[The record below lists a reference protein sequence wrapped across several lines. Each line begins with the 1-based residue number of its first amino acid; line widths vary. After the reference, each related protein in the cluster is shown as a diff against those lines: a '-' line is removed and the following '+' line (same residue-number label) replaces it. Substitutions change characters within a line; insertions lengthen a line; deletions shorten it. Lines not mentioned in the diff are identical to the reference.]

1 MENPSFIALSQ
12 QIALRRQM
20 DVVANNVANMNTTA
34 YKAER
39 IMFQEML
46 SPKATTP
53 GLTGDSGK
61 IAFVAEVGSLRE
73 LREGAFNLTNNPFDM
88 ALHGPGYF
96 QVETP
101 AGTRYTRAGQ
111 FQPDSQGRL
120 VNPEGLPLLDTSGRP
135 ISLRPGETRI
145 EIQPNGS
152 IRSESGEVG
161 RIGVVRFENEQA
173 MKPIGG
179 GLYET
184 DAEAL
189 PDDGKTAVK
198 QGMIESS
205 NVQGVLEMTNMIE
218 VMRRYQTTQKIL
230 ESEHE
235 RERKAIDK
243 LSKVA

>member
-1 MENPSFIALSQ
+1 
-12 QIALRRQM
+12 
-20 DVVANNVANMNTTA
+20 
-34 YKAER
+34 
-39 IMFQEML
+39 ML

-53 GLTGDSGK
+53 GLTGDNGK
-61 IAFVAEVGSLRE
+61 IAFVSEVGSLRE

-101 AGTRYTRAGQ
+101 AGIRYTRAGQ

-120 VNPEGLPLLDTSGRP
+120 VNPEGLPLLDASGRP
-135 ISLRPGETRI
+135 IALRQGETRV
-145 EIQPNGS
+145 EILPNGS
-152 IRSESGEVG
+152 IRSENGEVG
-161 RIGVVRFENEQA
+161 RVGIVRFENEQA
-173 MKPIGG
+173 LKPIGG

-189 PDDGKTAVK
+189 PNDGKTEVK

-205 NVQGVLEMTNMIE
+205 NVQPVLEMTTMIE
-218 VMRRYQTTQKIL
+218 VLRRYQTTQKIL
-230 ESEHE
+230 ETEHE

-243 LSKVA
+243 LSKVS